1 MEWRVVTLAFFKE
14 PAGKKAII
22 VRGPTMTAS
31 IFASGHLVYYCPFS
45 LDWTKYWPGRGPD
58 RDFILK
64 PLQKHLTKVSQ
75 TPSQPLLRAKLK
87 KEIWLFVPS

>member
-1 MEWRVVTLAFFKE
+1 MEGRFVTLAFFKE
-14 PAGKKAII
+14 PAGKIANI

-31 IFASGHLVYYCPFS
+31 IFASGHLVYYCPFI

-58 RDFILK
+58 RDFIL
-64 PLQKHLTKVSQ
+64 KHLTKVSQ

-87 KEIWLFVPS
+87 KGIWLFVPS